1 VATVL
6 MILLRINSSNFV
18 QFKQQRKIVTV

>member
-1 VATVL
+1 

-18 QFKQQRKIVTV
+18 QFKQYRKIVTV